1 MTDGGPKSGMWSE
14 RVSAPHPCTTRYGGS
29 CTAASQQ
36 CNCWRNDI
44 LPPKVETEM
53 ISRWFQSKSF
63 NTPSP
68 VGKIVSYLVLGF
80 WAFLILFPLYW
91 LIVTSFKISSQVA
104 EGPFYMPFVDFKPSL
119 DAWKYILVGDLSNDT
134 LRTFRN
140 TVIVAPTSALLALI
154 LGSTAAY
161 ALVRFEYR
169 PRVGA
174 ILTFIGCV
182 GLSIVA
188 IYLGVSW
195 QVAVAGAVMVFFI
208 LLLAIGRRFQRA
220 LGNNDIAFWMISQR
234 MLPPIAVVIPIY
246 ILFQRLHLLDTYTA
260 LIITYVTSNLP
271 IVIWLMRD
279 YISTIPIELE
289 ECAAIDGASRYRIF
303 WSIVLPLAIPGLV
316 ATFLFVLVFTW
327 NEYLLALFLSSANSQ
342 TLPLVIAGQNATR
355 GPQWWNMSVLI
366 LIMIVPVI
374 VIAIILE
381 RYITRGLLIGAVKG

>member
-1 MTDGGPKSGMWSE
+1 MMTM
-14 RVSAPHPCTTRYGGS
+14 
-29 CTAASQQ
+29 
-36 CNCWRNDI
+36 
-44 LPPKVETEM
+44 
-53 ISRWFQSKSF
+53 RWLRSKSY

-68 VGKIVSYLVLGF
+68 IGQVATYLVLGF

-91 LIVTSFKISSQVA
+91 LIVTSLKIPSQVA
-104 EGPFYMPFVDFKPSL
+104 EGPFYIPFVDFKPSL
-119 DAWKYILVGDLSNDT
+119 DAWKYILAGDLSNDT
-134 LRTFRN
+134 LRTYRN
-140 TVIVAPTSALLALI
+140 TAIVAPVSALLALI
-154 LGSTAAY
+154 LGSTASY

-182 GLSIVA
+182 VLGIAA
-188 IYLGVSW
+188 IYFGVPW
-195 QVAVAGAVMVFFI
+195 QVAVAAALAVFFI
-208 LLLAIGRRFQRA
+208 LLLTIGRRFKRA
-220 LGNNDIAFWMISQR
+220 LGNEDIAFWMISQR

-246 ILFQRLHLLDTYTA
+246 ILFQRLHLLDTYAA

-271 IVIWLMRD
+271 IVVWLMRD

-289 ECAAIDGASRYRIF
+289 ECASIDGASRFRIF
-303 WSIVLPLAIPGLV
+303 WSIVLPLAVPGLV

-342 TLPLVIAGQNATR
+342 TLPLVIAAQNATR

-366 LIMIVPVI
+366 LIMIIPVI

-381 RYITRGLLIGAVKG
+381 RYVTRGILIGAVKG

>member
-1 MTDGGPKSGMWSE
+1 MMRHW
-14 RVSAPHPCTTRYGGS
+14 
-29 CTAASQQ
+29 
-36 CNCWRNDI
+36 
-44 LPPKVETEM
+44 L
-53 ISRWFQSKSF
+53 QSKTY

-68 VGKIVSYLVLGF
+68 VGKVFSYLILGV
-80 WAFLILFPLYW
+80 WAFLILFPIYW
-91 LIVTSFKISSQVA
+91 LIITSLKVASQVA
-104 EGPFYMPFVDFKPSL
+104 EGPFYLPFVDFKPSL

-140 TVIVAPTSALLALI
+140 TVIVAPGSALLALI

-182 GLSIVA
+182 VLSIVI
-188 IYLGVSW
+188 IYVGVPW
-195 QVAVAGAVMVFFI
+195 QLAVTAALAVFFI
-208 LLLAIGRRFQRA
+208 LLLTIGRRFKRA
-220 LGNNDIAFWMISQR
+220 LGNDDIAFWMISQR

-260 LIITYVTSNLP
+260 LIITYVASNLP

-279 YISTIPIELE
+279 YVSTIPIELE
-289 ECAAIDGASRYRIF
+289 ECAAIDGASRFRIF